1 MSESEELSHIRD
13 SIITI
18 MLRLDE
24 RINCLECGEVEGSP
38 VLQSNEIMELAEMM
52 KVEGTPSDIIHRSD
66 TEYRVRHG
74 LQVKG

>member
-1 MSESEELSHIRD
+1 MSGSEELSHIRD

-18 MLRLDE
+18 MFRLDE
-24 RINCLECGEVEGSP
+24 RINHLECGEVEGSP
-38 VLQSNEIMELAEMM
+38 ALQANEIMELARMM
-52 KVEGTPSDIIHRSD
+52 NVEGTPSDIIYRSD